1 VSRIISKFYKNFYE
15 IFGRIGLEAKNNQ
28 LDFGVNYIL
37 AMYSGILSH
46 NTDDVY
52 NKCIGDDT
60 KAAARQSLNCIK
72 NNKK

>member
-37 AMYSGILSH
+37 AIL
-46 NTDDVY
+46 
-52 NKCIGDDT
+52 CIPGYYLT
-60 KAAARQSLNCIK
+60 TLMTFTISVSETIRKPPLVKA
-72 NNKK
+72 